1 VLPTGLIR
9 IKPASAAIDES
20 QGCHAL
26 DQQRSIAMNRLKDKV
41 ALITGGAAGIG
52 LETAR
57 LFLSEGAKLALVDLH
72 PAELTQ
78 AADSLGGGDK
88 VLTIAADVSSVEDSA
103 RYVAETVARFGR
115 IDVFFNNAGI
125 EGKVAPLAAQKIED
139 FDRVI
144 AVNVRGAFLGLQ
156 HVLPVMLAQ
165 QAGSVINMSSIAGL
179 KGSPNLAP
187 YITSKHAVVGL
198 TKAAAIEA
206 AVANVRVNSVHPS
219 PVNTRMM
226 RSLEEGF
233 SPGHAA
239 AVKEQLSATIPL
251 GRYGESDDIAK
262 LVLFLA
268 SDDAAF
274 ITGAQF
280 PVDGGMAAG

>member
-1 VLPTGLIR
+1 M
-9 IKPASAAIDES
+9 K
-20 QGCHAL
+20 
-26 DQQRSIAMNRLKDKV
+26 RLKDKV

-57 LFLSEGAKLALVDLH
+57 LFLGVGARVALVDLDDDD
-72 PAELTQ
+72 LSD
-78 AADSLGGGDK
+78 AARDLGNPDDL
-88 VLTIAADVSSVEDSA
+88 LTIAADVSSVEDSK
-103 RYVAETVARFGR
+103 RYVAQTVEAFGR

-125 EGKVAPLAAQKIED
+125 EGKVAPLVDQKIED
-139 FDRVI
+139 FDRVL

-156 HVLPVMLAQ
+156 HVLPVMIGQ
-165 QAGSVINMSSIAGL
+165 KSGSVINTSSIGGL
-179 KGSPNLAP
+179 KGGPNVAP

-198 TKAAAIEA
+198 TRAAAIEA
-206 AVANVRVNSVHPS
+206 AGHNVRVNSVHPS

-233 SPGHAA
+233 NPGHGEE
-239 AVKEQLSATIPL
+239 VKQQVADSIPL
-251 GRYGESDDIAK
+251 GRYGESLDIAN

-268 SDDAAF
+268 SDESAF
-274 ITGAQF
+274 ITGAQY

>member
-1 VLPTGLIR
+1 M
-9 IKPASAAIDES
+9 K
-20 QGCHAL
+20 
-26 DQQRSIAMNRLKDKV
+26 RLADKV

-57 LFLSEGAKLALVDLH
+57 LFLSEGAKVALVDLRESDLSDT
-72 PAELTQ
+72 AR
-78 AADSLGGGDK
+78 DLGNSGD
-88 VLTIAADVSSVEDSA
+88 VLTIAADVSSVEDCE
-103 RYVAETVARFGR
+103 RYVAQTVVKFGR

-125 EGKVAPLAAQKIED
+125 EGKVAPLIDQKIKD
-139 FDRVI
+139 FDRVM

-156 HVLPVMLAQ
+156 HVLPVMIGRKS
-165 QAGSVINMSSIAGL
+165 GSVINMSSIAGL
-179 KGSPNLAP
+179 KGSPNVAP

-198 TKAAAIEA
+198 TRAAAIEA
-206 AVANVRVNSVHPS
+206 AGHNVRVNSVHPS

-233 SPGHAA
+233 NPGRGDE
-239 AVKEQLSATIPL
+239 VKQQLSDTIPL
-251 GRYGESDDIAK
+251 GRYGESLDIAN

-268 SDDAAF
+268 SDDSAF
-274 ITGAQF
+274 ITGAQY

>member
-1 VLPTGLIR
+1 M
-9 IKPASAAIDES
+9 K
-20 QGCHAL
+20 
-26 DQQRSIAMNRLKDKV
+26 RLKDKV

-57 LFLSEGAKLALVDLH
+57 LFLGVGARVALVDLDDDD
-72 PAELTQ
+72 LSD
-78 AADSLGGGDK
+78 AARDLGNPDDL
-88 VLTIAADVSSVEDSA
+88 LTIAADVSSVEDSK
-103 RYVAETVARFGR
+103 RYVAQTVEAFGR

-125 EGKVAPLAAQKIED
+125 EGKVAPLVDQKIED
-139 FDRVI
+139 FDRVL

-156 HVLPVMLAQ
+156 HVLPVMIGQ
-165 QAGSVINMSSIAGL
+165 KSGSVINTSSIAGL
-179 KGSPNLAP
+179 KGSPNVAP

-198 TKAAAIEA
+198 TRAAAIEA
-206 AVANVRVNSVHPS
+206 AGHNVRVNSVHPS

-233 SPGHAA
+233 NPGHGEE
-239 AVKEQLSATIPL
+239 VKQQIAYTIPL
-251 GRYGESDDIAK
+251 GRYGESLDIAN

-268 SDDAAF
+268 SDESAF
-274 ITGAQF
+274 ITGAQY

>member
-1 VLPTGLIR
+1 M
-9 IKPASAAIDES
+9 K
-20 QGCHAL
+20 
-26 DQQRSIAMNRLKDKV
+26 RLKDKV

-57 LFLSEGAKLALVDLH
+57 LFLGEGARVALVDLDDDD
-72 PAELTQ
+72 LSD
-78 AADSLGGGDK
+78 AARDLGNPDDL
-88 VLTIAADVSSVEDSA
+88 LTIAADVSSVEDSK
-103 RYVAETVARFGR
+103 RYVAQTVEAFGR

-125 EGKVAPLAAQKIED
+125 EGKVAPLVDQKIED
-139 FDRVI
+139 FDRVL

-156 HVLPVMLAQ
+156 HVLPVMIGQ
-165 QAGSVINMSSIAGL
+165 KSGSVINMSSIAGL
-179 KGSPNLAP
+179 KGSPNVAP

-198 TKAAAIEA
+198 TRAAAIEA
-206 AVANVRVNSVHPS
+206 AGHNVRVNSVHPS

-233 SPGHAA
+233 NPGHGEE
-239 AVKEQLSATIPL
+239 VKQQLADTIPL
-251 GRYGESDDIAK
+251 GRYGESLDIAN

-268 SDDAAF
+268 SDDSAF
-274 ITGAQF
+274 ITGAQY